1 MKTLKVIAALLH
13 YPTAELQAA
22 ADDLVEVLNEEGL
35 LNAADRDAVAAFV
48 VDLAASD
55 LMEMEARYIETFD
68 RGRSTSLH
76 LFEHVH
82 GESRDRGQAMVD
94 LLDIY
99 NQHGFDIAVNE
110 LPDYVPLFLE
120 YCSSLPEAEAR
131 SWLGEIAHILQ
142 LLHVRLTER
151 ENPYAVLF
159 PPLLELAGA
168 EAAPEE
174 LVKQVGGEA
183 RDDTPEALDKVW
195 AEEPVTFGMGAG
207 SGCSSAMPNKPEV
220 QPVVWGAPRTQ
231 H

>member
-1 MKTLKVIAALLH
+1 MQTLKAIAALLH
-13 YPTAELQAA
+13 YPSAELQEAA
-22 ADDLVEVLNEEGL
+22 GDLVDVLNEEGL
-35 LNAADRDAVAAFV
+35 LPRADRDAVASFIW
-48 VDLAASD
+48 DLSASD
-55 LMEMEARYIETFD
+55 LMEMEGRYVETFD

-94 LLDIY
+94 LLDVY

-120 YCSSLPEAEAR
+120 FCATLPEAEAR
-131 SWLGEIAHILQ
+131 AWLGEIAHILQ
-142 LLHVRLTER
+142 VLHVRLNER
-151 ENPYAVLF
+151 ESAYAVLF

-168 EAAPEE
+168 ESAPEAV
-174 LVKQVGGEA
+174 VKQVSGEA

-207 SGCSSAMPNKPEV
+207 SGCPSASPRKPEV
-220 QPVVWGAPRTQ
+220 QPVVWGTPRTQ